1 MYAASSAQQRLPR
14 CAASDSIGE
23 VPAAPPMKPN
33 LERYKYRNPRQ
44 GQRPPFHKKP
54 DPNRP
59 KPDDEHKVDDYA

>member
-1 MYAASSAQQRLPR
+1 MLAAPSAHSQPR
-14 CAASDSIGE
+14 CAASDLIGE

-33 LERYKYRNPRQ
+33 IDRFKYRNPRP

-54 DPNRP
+54 DQNKP